1 MDSIFI
7 CGSGIAVK
15 SRSRGGGILFSD
27 NEFGVGICCIGVGIG
42 LNGIG
47 LAPNGVENALILSNN
62 ETGGGGGGGGTASK
76 YLWIV
81 VDLASVKFVST
92 YLLIDFGIDFAVPS
106 LGYS

>member
-47 LAPNGVENALILSNN
+47 LAPNGVGNALILSNN

-76 YLWIV
+76 YLWIEGRSSECQIRF
-81 VDLASVKFVST
+81 DL
-92 YLLIDFGIDFAVPS
+92 PS
-106 LGYS
+106 NRFWN